1 MLVSSLLLMDG
12 CSRSPKEIVKESPPT
27 EKSVWSCSMCPQIR
41 QDHPG
46 ECPMCGMNLVPLR
59 STASSRAVLSEQS
72 QGTVVSLDP
81 AQSSVASIGTMPIGE
96 RMLQRKIELF
106 GEISYVTDKQIDF
119 TWYYGGRLQKILV
132 DYNTTEVKEGTPL
145 MEVYSD
151 EAIKDQRECL
161 EILMEIRKMTAAEQK
176 IFDSEYR
183 TNTERISFVGMSYE
197 HRNMNARLSAIQER
211 LTKIGMT
218 LEDFRALELGGKVR
232 STFTIKAPQAG
243 TLLGA
248 LPHVGERFTMD
259 TVLFRLVP
267 LNEVWFVADVYEQDL
282 SLLKPGQEI
291 SLRCRTYP
299 DQLFNGKLVYIGK
312 EVDPRKRTVKVR
324 FLISNPNGLL
334 LPQLSATGSL
344 EVGNQKT
351 QLVVPASAVINTGRR
366 QLVYVETSPGT
377 YALRVIKGGEEGELQ
392 GDRSLR
398 WIPVLEGL
406 SVGEK
411 VVTSGSFLIDAEAQL
426 RGLPGSGA
434 EPPPVKP

>member
-1 MLVSSLLLMDG
+1 
-12 CSRSPKEIVKESPPT
+12 
-27 EKSVWSCSMCPQIR
+27 MCPQIR

-59 STASSRAVLSEQS
+59 SSASSPAVLSEQS
-72 QGTVVSLDP
+72 QGAVVSLDP
-81 AQSSVASIGTMPIGE
+81 AQSSVASIRTMPIGE
-96 RMLQRKIELF
+96 RVVQRKIELF

-119 TWYYGGRLQKILV
+119 TWYYGGRVQKILV

-248 LPHVGERFTMD
+248 LPHVGERFTTE

-267 LNEVWFVADVYEQDL
+267 LNDVWFVAEVYEQDL
-282 SLLKPGQEI
+282 SLLQLGQEI
-291 SLRCRTYP
+291 AIQSKSSP
-299 DQLFNGKLVYIGK
+299 GKVFKGKLVFIGK
-312 EVDPRKRTVKVR
+312 EVDPKKRTVKVR
-324 FLISNPNGLL
+324 FLVPNPDGAL
-334 LPQLSATGSL
+334 LPQLSATGTL
-344 EVGNQKT
+344 GVGNQKP
-351 QLVVPASAVINTGRR
+351 QLAVPVSAVIDTGSR

-377 YALRVIKGGEEGELQ
+377 YAMRIVKVGAEGELQ
-392 GDRSLR
+392 GDRSSR
-398 WIPVLEGL
+398 WVPVIEG
-406 SVGEK
+406 VTAGEN
-411 VVTSGSFLIDAEAQL
+411 VVTSGAFLIDAEAQL

-434 EPPPVKP
+434 ETPPVKPEYNRFQGP